1 MKNIYSI
8 FLIILLSLNISKY
21 VFAANDEDIYKK
33 IDLFSEVLDKINKEY
48 VEDINQGEVMDAAIN
63 GVLQSLDPY
72 SAYMS
77 PESFQNM
84 QTETS
89 GEFGGLGIEVSM
101 ESGVIKV
108 ISPIDGSPAYE
119 VGVKAGDY
127 IVKINDHQVQG
138 KTLTE
143 AVDLMRGPVGSD
155 IEITVRRKGVKK
167 AIIFKITR
175 EIIKIQSV
183 KSKKIDNSIGYIRLT
198 AFNENSSFQIK
209 KIINEFVKDKNI
221 KGYILDLRNNP
232 GGLLSQAIKI
242 ADFFLTNGEIVS
254 TKSRKESENRRWFA
268 NKGDIIDG
276 KVLIVLINYGSA
288 SASEI
293 VAGALK
299 DNKRAILLGE
309 NTYGKGSVQSIIQLK
324 NNGAIRLTISKYY
337 LPSGESISE
346 VGVTPD
352 IEVAESDDEFRINTE
367 KDNQLNFAI
376 ELLNGKNKNET
387 ITEVIE
393 IKILFTEAFKTA
405 KNNGLDTFIWKD
417 NNYSTI
423 TEKELKD
430 KGYNNLKE
438 YLNKK

>member
-1 MKNIYSI
+1 MKNIFST
-8 FLIILLSLNISKY
+8 FLIIILSLNISKH
-21 VFAANDEDIYKK
+21 VSAANDDDIYKK

-48 VEDINQGEVMDAAIN
+48 VEDINQSEVMDAAIN

-101 ESGVIKV
+101 EAGVVKV
-108 ISPIDGSPAYE
+108 ISPIDGSPADE

-127 IVKINDHQVQG
+127 IVKINEHQVQG

-167 AIIFKITR
+167 AIVFKITR

-183 KSKKIDNSIGYIRLT
+183 KSKKINDNIGYIRLT
-198 AFNENSSFQIK
+198 AFNENSSTQIK
-209 KIINEFVKDKNI
+209 KKVNEFTKDKKI

-242 ADFFLTNGEIVS
+242 SDFFLTNGEIVS

-268 NKGDIIDG
+268 NKGDIING

-309 NTYGKGSVQSIIQLK
+309 NTYGKGSVQSIIHLK

-337 LPSGESISE
+337 LPSGKSISK
-346 VGVTPD
+346 VGVEPD
-352 IEVAESDDEFRINTE
+352 IEIAEESDEFRLNTDT
-367 KDNQLNFAI
+367 DNQLHYALK
-376 ELLNGKNKNET
+376 LLNG
-387 ITEVIE
+387 
-393 IKILFTEAFKTA
+393 
-405 KNNGLDTFIWKD
+405 
-417 NNYSTI
+417 
-423 TEKELKD
+423 
-430 KGYNNLKE
+430 
-438 YLNKK
+438 

>member
-8 FLIILLSLNISKY
+8 FLIILLSLSISKY
-21 VFAANDEDIYKK
+21 AYSANDDDIYKK

-48 VEDINQGEVMDAAIN
+48 VEDVNQSEVMDAAIN
-63 GVLQSLDPY
+63 GLLQSLDPY

-77 PESFQNM
+77 PESFENM

-101 ESGVIKV
+101 EAGVVKV
-108 ISPIDGSPAYE
+108 ISPIDGSPADE

-127 IVKINDHQVQG
+127 IVKINEHQVQG

-155 IEITVRRKGVKK
+155 IEITVRRKGVRK
-167 AIIFKITR
+167 AIVFKITR
-175 EIIKIQSV
+175 EVIKIQSV
-183 KSKKIDNSIGYIRLT
+183 KSQKINENIGYIRLT
-198 AFNENSSFQIK
+198 AFNENSSSQIK
-209 KIINEFVKDKNI
+209 KKINEFTKDKKI

-242 ADFFLTNGEIVS
+242 SDFFLSNGEIVS

-268 NKGDIIDG
+268 NKGDIING

-299 DNKRAILLGE
+299 DNKRAILIGE
-309 NTYGKGSVQSIIQLK
+309 NTYGKGSVQSIIHLK

-337 LPSGESISE
+337 LPSGKSISE
-346 VGVTPD
+346 VGITPD
-352 IEVAESDDEFRINTE
+352 IEVAEGDDEFRINTE

-376 ELLNGKNKNET
+376 KLLNG
-387 ITEVIE
+387 
-393 IKILFTEAFKTA
+393 
-405 KNNGLDTFIWKD
+405 
-417 NNYSTI
+417 
-423 TEKELKD
+423 
-430 KGYNNLKE
+430 
-438 YLNKK
+438 